1 MKRYFVI
8 ETATDIV
15 TNTILWDGVSDYNP
29 GEGLELV
36 EVTDETMAYYFP
48 DVTND

>member
-8 ETATDIV
+8 ETATETV
-15 TNTILWDGVSDYNP
+15 TNTILWDGVSDYTV
-29 GEGLELV
+29 GEGFELV

-48 DVTND
+48 EVTNA